1 MTTPQYRTIWISDLH
16 IGSTQCQDEILLDF
30 LKHNDSEKLYLVGDI
45 IDFWALSKKM
55 YWPSSHNTIIQ
66 KLLRKAR
73 HGTQIIYIPGN
84 HDENLRQYDNYV
96 FGDIVVKRS
105 DIHTTAAG
113 QRLLI
118 VHGDE
123 YDNIARHSRWVSF
136 LGNIGYDWLI
146 ETNRAIRHFR
156 KLLGVQSHFSLA
168 TYVKLKVKNFAQFIY
183 HYEETIVRTLKSEKL
198 DGVVCGHIHHA
209 GLKEIED
216 FWYINTGDFVENC
229 TAVVEHFDGRIELLQ
244 WRLTE

>member
-1 MTTPQYRTIWISDLH
+1 
-16 IGSTQCQDEILLDF
+16 
-30 LKHNDSEKLYLVGDI
+30 
-45 IDFWALSKKM
+45 M

-84 HDENLRQYDNYV
+84 HDENLREYDDYV
-96 FGDIVVKRS
+96 FGDITVKNS
-105 DIHTTAAG
+105 DIHITAAG

-123 YDNIARHSRWVSF
+123 YDGIARHSRWLSF
-136 LGNIGYDWLI
+136 VGNVGYDWLI
-146 ETNRAIRHFR
+146 EMNRVIRYFR

-168 TYVKLKVKNFAQFIY
+168 TYIKLKVKNLAQFISL
-183 HYEETIVRTLKSEKL
+183 YEESIVRSLKSEKL
-198 DGVVCGHIHHA
+198 DGVICGHIHHA
-209 GLKEIED
+209 EIKQIDD

-229 TAVVEHFDGRIELLQ
+229 TAIVEHFDGRLELLQ
-244 WRLTE
+244 WRVKE